1 VRRRVRVDVLVTKSG
16 VGDTLVDTLADTL
29 GVTLTVVDCEGV
41 FEFVVLSLIVDVVR
55 GDWEMRGEEDP
66 HGVPLVVLEE
76 LREEVWVT
84 DDVDVR
90 V

>member
-1 VRRRVRVDVLVTKSG
+1 
-16 VGDTLVDTLADTL
+16 
-29 GVTLTVVDCEGV
+29 
-41 FEFVVLSLIVDVVR
+41 VVLSLIVDVVR
-55 GDWEMRGEEDP
+55 GDWEMPGEEDP